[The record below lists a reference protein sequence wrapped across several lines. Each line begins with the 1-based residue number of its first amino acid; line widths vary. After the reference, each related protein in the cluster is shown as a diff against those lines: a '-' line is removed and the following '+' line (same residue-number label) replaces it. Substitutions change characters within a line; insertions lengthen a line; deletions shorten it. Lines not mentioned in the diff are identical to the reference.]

1 MSPALTAYGY
11 ALISSALT
19 AYGVFFVAESV
30 LLSCL
35 VGVTNPVFFLVGGV
49 FSYIIKVGLI
59 SFFLRLWYDNI
70 DYSKDFINNFYNSNK
85 GVKNSLNS
93 MISNKVGVFKILS
106 LSFSKL
112 VLASFRSVCEVAL
125 FSWSAG
131 FVSYPLI
138 LAWGVT
144 AFVRHYAHLGEN
156 VFVKS
161 GSSMNYFAKL
171 FSVRGSGIILGSGI
185 MAASMLVPMWNYA
198 VMIFG
203 LNVMGPLFFGLCL
216 LAGVDVLF
224 RIIAEPLS
232 SNWFLLGAKD
242 SGWDKVD
249 VKESLVGSL
258 KNNFKKALEMPSFFL
273 MVVLMLVSISS
284 FAFNPALILVF
295 ATLLSYHAFSVKEQ
309 LLGFDG
315 GYLAELKPKSSV
327 ELTFLRI
334 VLCIFIPLIVYQ
346 SATPAICA
354 TILFVRILSRLEG
367 AFEHILKLMDVKS
380 ILLGDKP
387 NGTFV
392 KNTVVNKNVQEL
404 VSLSV
409 QQIKGN
415 TKAGELEE
423 GLVGLLGVLP
433 TSALPSAGN
442 CERLVEL
449 LKGDML
455 NQFHNESLS
464 DVLENIDLKQHVIKK
479 LQVGD
484 EAANKILKT
493 VFFALKNNQEIA
505 AGFSNAARFVKADEL
520 GEGEHIIIPPRLLGE
535 VVTKLSNL
543 GLFFTPSNIGQ
554 CVQGVLCAI
563 RDRQGL
569 SDDYGRV
576 MMLVEEG
583 AESDE
588 TKLEDVVTTFPLTT
602 VAMKLGAG
610 EEVANKLPGIVFS
623 LIKYN
628 EDIVATVN
636 AGVEQSREDHN
647 EEKVGVAE
655 LLTFFMAPQLM
666 GSSKSYSTAAM
677 GVFPPLLCMLAVYL
691 EVWQDKN
698 VFMWCNLVTV
708 AWVYC
713 MYLKPNFDKGMG
725 NGLKD
730 MVKAYRS
737 GFDIADPLT
746 YSLAPNAA
754 RSLVRGGESLLKLK
768 PSTTIVNVET
778 TDVFEPRSSTGGSTL
793 PSSSD

>member
-1 MSPALTAYGY
+1 MYAMKIYKKLHASMSPALTAYGY

-70 DYSKDFINNFYNSNK
+70 DYSKDFINNFYNSNN
-85 GVKNSLNS
+85 GAKNSLNS
-93 MISNKVGVFKILS
+93 IISNKVGVFKILS
-106 LSFSKL
+106 LSFSKW

-156 VFVKS
+156 VFVKNNF
-161 GSSMNYFAKL
+161 SMKGFAKL

-284 FAFNPALILVF
+284 FAFNPELILVV
-295 ATLLSYHAFSVKEQ
+295 ATVLSYHALSVREQ
-309 LLGFDG
+309 FLGLDG
-315 GYLAELKPKSSV
+315 GYLNELKPKSSA
-327 ELTFLRI
+327 ELTFLCA
-334 VLCIFIPLIVYQ
+334 VLSVFIPLIVYQ

-354 TILFVRILSRLEG
+354 TILFARILSRLEG
-367 AFEHILKLMDVKS
+367 AFEQILKLMDVKS
-380 ILLGDKP
+380 ILSGENP

-392 KNTVVNKNVQEL
+392 NNTVVNKNVREL

-409 QQIKGN
+409 NKIKGIKESN
-415 TKAGELEE
+415 KLEK
-423 GLVGLLGVLP
+423 GLVGFLAMLP
-433 TSALPSAGN
+433 VSVSPDTDI
-442 CERLVEL
+442 CRRLVTV
-449 LKGDML
+449 LKGDVW
-455 NQFHNESLS
+455 NEYTSLS
-464 DVLENIDLKQHVIKK
+464 DVLPNIKLKQYVQG
-479 LQVGD
+479 LGVGD
-484 EAANKILKT
+484 ETANKILKT
-493 VFFALKNNQEIA
+493 VFFALKKNQEIA
-505 AGFSNAARFVKADEL
+505 EGFSNAARFVNADDL
-520 GEGEHIIIPPRLLGE
+520 GEDKHPIIPERLLGE
-535 VVTKLSNL
+535 VVSKLSNSGLSFTQEQVKDSIRLVL
-543 GLFFTPSNIGQ
+543 GA
-554 CVQGVLCAI
+554 V
-563 RDRQGL
+563 RDRQEL

-576 MMLVEEG
+576 MALVEKG

-610 EEVANKLPGIVFS
+610 DEVANKLPGIVFS

-628 EDIVATVN
+628 KDIVATVK

-754 RSLVRGGESLLKLK
+754 RSLVEGGKYLLKK

-778 TDVFEPRSSTGGSTL
+778 TDVFEPRSRW
-793 PSSSD
+793 